1 MRQLLLTSLL
11 LVGSLQATT
20 VVKLDFG
27 QLSRLAANVVA
38 GKIVSVAADGDPDTG
53 YIYSNV
59 EIALSKSSTSGFLS
73 KTFSFRMVGGE
84 VGGKRLYIA
93 GMPRFEAGQEVVL
106 FLAGQTA
113 TALTPTVGLWQG
125 IFYVERDATTGST
138 AIVDYQHRPVK
149 AVRDGRLV
157 RGANEKTATG
167 TVALDRALSEGAL
180 TVDQFFGEVQKYRTQ
195 PVLAVSQ

>member
-1 MRQLLLTSLL
+1 MRHLLLTSLL

-27 QLSRLAANVVA
+27 QLSRMAANVVA
-38 GKIVSVAADGDPDTG
+38 GKIVSVATDVDPETG

-59 EIALSKSSTSGFLS
+59 EIALSKSSTSSLMA

-93 GMPRFEAGQEVVL
+93 GMPRFEQGQEVVL

-113 TALTPTVGLWQG
+113 TSLTPTVGLWQG
-125 IFYVERDATTGST
+125 IFYVERDAASGTT
-138 AIVDYQHRPVK
+138 AIVDHQHRPVQ

-157 RGANEKTATG
+157 RGADEKKLAVSG
-167 TVALDRALSEGAL
+167 AFDRAVTDGAL
-180 TVDQFFGEVQKYRTQ
+180 TIDQFFGEVQKYRTQ
-195 PVLAVSQ
+195 PNLAASQ